1 MAIENNHVVGI
12 EYELKEAGTTEVLDS
27 NIGKEPLEFIT
38 GKSHIITGL
47 EKQLIG
53 LSEGDKSDIM
63 VKAAEAYGELNPEAV
78 DTVPR
83 EQFAG
88 LDLKEGLPLFGQG
101 ENGETIQVVVK
112 SFNDETVTID
122 YNHPLA
128 GKDLMFS
135 VTVVSV
141 REATADEVLSGQ
153 VGGATAAAEEGGSCG
168 SHGGGGGCG
177 CN

>member
-1 MAIENNHVVGI
+1 MAITENQVVGI
-12 EYELKEAGTTEVLDS
+12 EYELKEVGESDVLDS
-27 NIGKEPLEFIT
+27 NIGQAPLEFIT
-38 GKSHIITGL
+38 GKSQIIPGL
-47 EKQLIG
+47 ESQ
-53 LSEGDKSDIM
+53 LSELSTGDKADIM
-63 VKAAEAYGELNPEAV
+63 VKAADAYGEHNPEAF
-78 DTVPR
+78 DDVPR

-112 SFNDETVTID
+112 AFTDETVTID

-135 VTVVSV
+135 VTVLDV
-141 REATADEVLSGQ
+141 RDATPDEVLSGQ
-153 VGGATAAAEEGGSCG
+153 VGGHQGGGCGTDGGSCG
-168 SHGGGGGCG
+168 

>member
-1 MAIENNHVVGI
+1 MAIENNQVVGI
-12 EYELKEAGTTEVLDS
+12 EYELTEKGGSEVLDS
-27 NIGKEPLEFIT
+27 NIGQAPLEFIT
-38 GKSHIITGL
+38 GKSQIIPGL
-47 EKQLIG
+47 ENQLKD
-53 LSEGDKSDIM
+53 LSVGDKADIL
-63 VKAAEAYGELNPEAV
+63 VPAADAYGEYNPEAI
-78 DTVPR
+78 DDVPR

-112 SFNDETVTID
+112 AFDDEKVTID

-135 VTVVSV
+135 VNVLSA

-153 VGGATAAAEEGGSCG
+153 VGGAQEHGGGSCG
-168 SHGGGGGCG
+168 SEGGGGCG
-177 CN
+177 CH

>member
-1 MAIENNHVVGI
+1 MAINDNQVVGI
-12 EYELKEAGTTEVLDS
+12 EYELKEAGGSDILDS
-27 NIGKEPLEFIT
+27 NMGQAPLEFIM
-38 GKSHIITGL
+38 GKGQIIPGL
-47 EKQLIG
+47 ENKIKE
-53 LSEGDKSDIM
+53 LSAGDKADIM
-63 VKAAEAYGELNPEAV
+63 VPASDAYGEYNPEAI
-78 DTVPR
+78 DDVPR

-112 SFNDETVTID
+112 AFDDEKVTID

-135 VTVVSV
+135 VTVTDV
-141 REATADEVLSGQ
+141 RDATPDEVLSGQ
-153 VGGATAAAEEGGSCG
+153 VGGHQGGSCG
-168 SHGGGGGCG
+168 TDGGGCG

>member
-1 MAIENNHVVGI
+1 MAIENNQVVGI
-12 EYELKEAGTTEVLDS
+12 EYELKEAGGSEVLDS
-27 NIGKEPLEFIT
+27 NIGQAPLEFIT
-38 GKSHIITGL
+38 GKSHIIPGL
-47 EKQLIG
+47 ESQLIM
-53 LSEGDKSDIM
+53 LSKGDKSDVM
-63 VKAAEAYGELNPEAV
+63 VPAADAYGEHNPEAI
-78 DTVPR
+78 DDVPR

-112 SFNDETVTID
+112 AFNDETVTID

-135 VTVVSV
+135 VTVLDI

-153 VGGATAAAEEGGSCG
+153 VGGAQEHGGGSCG
-168 SHGGGGGCG
+168 TEGGGSCG

>member
-1 MAIENNHVVGI
+1 MAITENQVVGI
-12 EYELKEAGTTEVLDS
+12 EYELKEVGGSDVLDS
-27 NIGKEPLEFIT
+27 NIGQAPLEFIT
-38 GKSHIITGL
+38 GKSHIIPGL
-47 EKQLIG
+47 ESE
-53 LSEGDKSDIM
+53 LSKLSAGEKADIM
-63 VKAAEAYGELNPEAV
+63 VKAADAYGEHNPEAF
-78 DTVPR
+78 DDVPR

-112 SFNDETVTID
+112 SFTDDTVTID

-135 VTVVSV
+135 VTVLDV
-141 REATADEVLSGQ
+141 RDATPDEVLSGQ
-153 VGGATAAAEEGGSCG
+153 VGGAQHGGGSCG
-168 SHGGGGGCG
+168 TEGGGGCG

>member
-1 MAIENNHVVGI
+1 MAIENNSVVGI
-12 EYELKEAGTTEVLDS
+12 EYELKEAGGSEVLDS
-27 NIGKEPLEFIT
+27 NIGQAPLEYIT
-38 GKSHIITGL
+38 GKSHIIPGL
-47 EKQLIG
+47 EKQLSE
-53 LSEGDKSDIM
+53 LSKGDKADIM
-63 VKAAEAYGELNPEAV
+63 VPAADAYGELNPEAV

-88 LDLKEGLPLFGQG
+88 LELKEGLPLFGQG
-101 ENGETIQVVVK
+101 ENGETIQVIVK
-112 SFNDETVTID
+112 AFDDETVTID

-135 VTVVSV
+135 VTVLDI

-153 VGGATAAAEEGGSCG
+153 VGGAQPEGGSCG
-168 SHGGGGGCG
+168 SHKGGGGCG

>member
-1 MAIENNHVVGI
+1 MAITENQVVGL
-12 EYELKEAGTTEVLDS
+12 EYELKEVGGSDVLDS
-27 NIGKEPLEFIT
+27 NIGQAPLEFIT
-38 GKSHIITGL
+38 GKSQIIPGL
-47 EKQLIG
+47 ESQ
-53 LSEGDKSDIM
+53 LSELSTGDKSDIM
-63 VKAAEAYGELNPEAV
+63 VKAVDAYGEHNPEAF
-78 DTVPR
+78 DEVPR

-112 SFNDETVTID
+112 SFTDETVTID

-135 VTVVSV
+135 VAVLEV
-141 REATADEVLSGQ
+141 RDATPDEVLSGQ
-153 VGGATAAAEEGGSCG
+153 VGGGADAGGSCG
-168 SHGGGGGCG
+168 TGCG